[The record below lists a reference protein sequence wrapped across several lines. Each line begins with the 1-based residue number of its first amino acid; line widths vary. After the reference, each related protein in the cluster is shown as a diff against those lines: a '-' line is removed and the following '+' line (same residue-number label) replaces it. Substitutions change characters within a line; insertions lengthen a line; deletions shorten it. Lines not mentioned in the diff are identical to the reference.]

1 MAWSHSLEKNSAT
14 LKGSKYPPMCA
25 SRLAATVR
33 FISGTQ
39 DITRLAST
47 IALVVPMNQ
56 MVDLIV
62 ETLAFTLVGL
72 LLFAIA
78 FWIIVKVSPFSIR
91 KELEDDQ
98 NIALGIVIASVII
111 GIALIVSA
119 AIHG

>member
-1 MAWSHSLEKNSAT
+1 MPAHM
-14 LKGSKYPPMCA
+14 LKLIDTK
-25 SRLAATVR
+25 
-33 FISGTQ
+33 
-39 DITRLAST
+39 LAST
-47 IALVVPMNQ
+47 IALVVPLNQ
-56 MVDLIV
+56 MVDLVV
-62 ETLAFTLVGL
+62 ETLAFTLIGL

>member
-1 MAWSHSLEKNSAT
+1 MPAHM
-14 LKGSKYPPMCA
+14 LKLIDPK
-25 SRLAATVR
+25 
-33 FISGTQ
+33 
-39 DITRLAST
+39 LAST

-56 MVDLIV
+56 MADLVV
-62 ETLAFTLVGL
+62 ETLAFTLIGL

-111 GIALIVSA
+111 GIAMIVSA

>member
-1 MAWSHSLEKNSAT
+1 MPAHM
-14 LKGSKYPPMCA
+14 LK
-25 SRLAATVR
+25 L
-33 FISGTQ
+33 I
-39 DITRLAST
+39 DTRLAST